1 MLYAIIILSAIIAF
15 FLEEFLFRTA
25 NKKKILDNP
34 GGRRLHKGAI
44 PRVGG
49 WAFFVVI
56 AFMTLLIIPLFH
68 DYTSEDMKELLPF
81 LFGTGCLFIVGVVD
95 DVEDLG
101 STIKFGF
108 QILAAIPM
116 IAKIY
121 GFKLL
126 EGSPE
131 TGFTIGFN
139 FIDIIKLAL
148 MGFFIIWTINSINL
162 IDGIDG
168 LSGSIGVMMMLP
180 AVYLIDINRNFII
193 FLVWVSL
200 LTSICVFLCYNF
212 ASGTSRRK
220 MFMGDAGS
228 LVMGYVVAISM
239 LHSWKGDIETSK
251 NMLPVCSG
259 IVIVPMLDVIVV
271 SLTRYIEGRN
281 PFKADLSHL
290 HHKFLYCGLSAR
302 KSLIWIIS
310 ICLTLASMNYF
321 LCDRGFLTYIT
332 ADIACIMVMYAV
344 LWYNKRKLSKQIKR
358 HWDYQ
363 TGMYVEDLESDS
375 ETDSVSVKA

>member
-1 MLYAIIILSAIIAF
+1 MLYVIIILSAIIAF
-15 FLEEFLFRTA
+15 VLEEFLFRTA

-68 DYTSEDMKELLPF
+68 EYTPEDMKELLPF

-95 DVEDLG
+95 DVEELG
-101 STIKFGF
+101 SNIKFGF
-108 QILAAIPM
+108 QILASIPM
-116 IAKIY
+116 VAKIY

-131 TGFTIGFN
+131 TGFTIGF
-139 FIDIIKLAL
+139 DIFDLLKCCL
-148 MGFFIIWTINSINL
+148 MGFFIIWMINSINL

-180 AVYLIDINRNFII
+180 AVYLLNISYNFII

-200 LTSICVFLCYNF
+200 LTSICVFLFYNF

-228 LVMGYVVAISM
+228 LVMGYVIAVSM
-239 LHSWKGDIETSK
+239 LHSWKGDISTSK
-251 NMLPVCSG
+251 YMLPICTG
-259 IVIVPMLDVIVV
+259 ICIVPMLDVVVV

-290 HHKFLYCGLSAR
+290 HHKFLYCGLTAR
-302 KSLIWIIS
+302 QSLIWIVS
-310 ICLTLASMNYF
+310 ICLSLSTMNYF
-321 LCDRGFLTYIT
+321 LGDYGFLTYIT
-332 ADIACIMVMYAV
+332 ADTAGILVMYAV

-358 HWDYQ
+358 HWDSQ
-363 TGMYVEDLESDS
+363 TGMYVEDLEAQ
-375 ETDSVSVKA
+375 VQQAN

>member
-1 MLYAIIILSAIIAF
+1 MLYIIIVLSAIIAIV
-15 FLEEFLFRTA
+15 LEEFLFRTA

-56 AFMTLLIIPLFH
+56 SFMTLLFIPLFH
-68 DYTSEDMKELLPF
+68 EYTPDDMKELLPF

-101 STIKFGF
+101 SKIKFGF
-108 QILAAIPM
+108 QILASVPM
-116 IAKIY
+116 VAKIY

-126 EGSPE
+126 EGSAE
-131 TGFTIGFN
+131 TGFSIGFG
-139 FIDIIKLAL
+139 FFDIIKVGI
-148 MGFFIIWTINSINL
+148 MMFFVLWTINSINL

-168 LSGSIGVMMMLP
+168 LSGSIGVMIMLP
-180 AVYLIDINRNFII
+180 SVVLLHIDQHFII

-200 LTSICVFLCYNF
+200 LTSICVFLFYNF

-228 LVMGYVVAISM
+228 LVMGYVIAISM
-239 LHSWKGDIETSK
+239 LHSWSGDIATSHY
-251 NMLPVCSG
+251 MLPICTG
-259 IVIVPMLDVIVV
+259 ICIVPMLDVIVV

-290 HHKFLYCGLSAR
+290 HHKFLYCGLTAR
-302 KSLIWIIS
+302 QSLIWIVA
-310 ICLTLASMNYF
+310 ICLSLATMNYF
-321 LCDRGFLTYIT
+321 LCERGFLSYIT
-332 ADIACIMVMYAV
+332 ADIALILVMYAV

-363 TGMYVEDLESDS
+363 TGMYVEDLVS
-375 ETDSVSVKA
+375 EE

>member
-1 MLYAIIILSAIIAF
+1 MLYAIIILSAVIAF
-15 FLEEFLFRTA
+15 VLEEFLFRTA

-56 AFMTLLIIPLFH
+56 AFMTLLFIPLFH
-68 DYTSEDMKELLPF
+68 EYTSEDMKELLPF

-95 DVEDLG
+95 DVEELG
-101 STIKFGF
+101 SKIKFCF
-108 QILAAIPM
+108 QILASIPM

-126 EGSPE
+126 VGTPE
-131 TGFTIGFN
+131 TGFTIGFDV
-139 FIDIIKLAL
+139 FDLLKCCL
-148 MGFFIIWTINSINL
+148 MGFFIIWMINSINL

-168 LSGSIGVMMMLP
+168 LSGSIGVMIMLP
-180 AVYLIDINRNFII
+180 SAFLLKIDQHFII

-200 LTSICVFLCYNF
+200 VTSICVFLCYNF
-212 ASGTSRRK
+212 ASGKSRRK

-228 LVMGYVVAISM
+228 LVMGFVIAISM
-239 LHSWKGDIETSK
+239 LHSWRGDIATSVY
-251 NMLPVCSG
+251 MLPICTG
-259 IVIVPMLDVIVV
+259 ICIVPMLDVIVV

-302 KSLIWIIS
+302 KSLFWIVG
-310 ICLTLASMNYF
+310 ICLTLATINYF
-321 LCDRGFLTYIT
+321 LANRGFLAYTT
-332 ADIACIMVMYAV
+332 VDVVCILVMYAV

-358 HWDYQ
+358 HWDYE
-363 TGMYVEDLESDS
+363 TGMYVEDLESTPS
-375 ETDSVSVKA
+375 

>member
-1 MLYAIIILSAIIAF
+1 MLYVIIILSAVIAF
-15 FLEEFLFRTA
+15 VLEEFLFRTA

-56 AFMTLLIIPLFH
+56 AFMTLLFIPLFH
-68 DYTSEDMKELLPF
+68 EYTSADMKELLPF

-95 DVEDLG
+95 DVEELG
-101 STIKFGF
+101 SKIKFAF
-108 QILAAIPM
+108 QIIASIPM
-116 IAKIY
+116 VAKIY

-131 TGFTIGFN
+131 TGFTIGFD
-139 FIDIIKLAL
+139 FMDLVKV
-148 MGFFIIWTINSINL
+148 GFMMFFVLWTINSINL

-168 LSGSIGVMMMLP
+168 LSGSIGVMTMLP
-180 AVYLIDINRNFII
+180 AVYLLDISHNFII

-200 LTSICVFLCYNF
+200 TTSICVFLCYNF
-212 ASGTSRRK
+212 ANGTSKRK

-228 LVMGYVVAISM
+228 LVMGYVIAICM
-239 LHSWKGDIETSK
+239 LHGWCGDIKTSEY
-251 NMLPVCSG
+251 MLPICSG
-259 IVIVPMLDVIVV
+259 ICIVPMLDVIVV

-302 KSLIWIIS
+302 KSLIWIIC
-310 ICLTLASMNYF
+310 ICLSLATTNYF
-321 LCDRGFLTYIT
+321 FYDRGFLTYIT
-332 ADIACIMVMYAV
+332 IDVACILVMYAV
-344 LWYNKRKLSKQIKR
+344 LWYNKRKVSKQIKR
-358 HWDYQ
+358 HWDSQ
-363 TGMYVEDLESDS
+363 TGMYVEDLVTE
-375 ETDSVSVKA
+375 